1 LPWHILASQRCS
13 QGRPARF
20 GILAV
25 MGPFQA
31 NLTATQKNYSGI
43 LPKLQFPGGAGL
55 RARHLKS
62 AREGHPTERQAFFN
76 RLTFLHILARNF
88 IIYWYT
94 WFRRPDHGAKLGT
107 RVIPTGEAKTAV

>member
-1 LPWHILASQRCS
+1 MASKRCS
-13 QGRPARF
+13 RGRLAQF
-20 GILAV
+20 GILTV

-31 NLTATQKNYSGI
+31 NRTATQKNYSGI
-43 LPKLQFPGGAGL
+43 LPKLQFSGGAGL
-55 RARHLKS
+55 WSRHLKA
-62 AREGHPTERQAFFN
+62 ARDGRPTERQAFFN

-107 RVIPTGEAKTAV
+107 RVIPIREAKTAA